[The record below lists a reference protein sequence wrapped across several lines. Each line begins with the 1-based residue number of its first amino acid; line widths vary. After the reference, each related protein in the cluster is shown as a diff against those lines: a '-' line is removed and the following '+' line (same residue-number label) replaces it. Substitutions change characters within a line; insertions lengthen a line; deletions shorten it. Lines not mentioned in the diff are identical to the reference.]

1 MPKKN
6 VIKAKILRNLY
17 LFFLS
22 IFNKKNEGAMKEMKL
37 FAVEPIIFSMN
48 KFFFINKAKIKTKK
62 YVKKVIKFLLFEIII
77 SLLLLLILLILLF
90 LTSKIIL
97 KTLFFS
103 GKKISGKL
111 KIALKKSVISQIIKI
126 ALKIILLLL

>member
-1 MPKKN
+1 
-6 VIKAKILRNLY
+6 
-17 LFFLS
+17 
-22 IFNKKNEGAMKEMKL
+22 MKEMKL

-77 SLLLLLILLILLF
+77 SLLLLLLILLLLF

>member
-6 VIKAKILRNLY
+6 VIKDKILRNLY

-77 SLLLLLILLILLF
+77 SLLLLLILLLLF

-126 ALKIILLLL
+126 ALKTILLLL

>member
-62 YVKKVIKFLLFEIII
+62 
-77 SLLLLLILLILLF
+77 
-90 LTSKIIL
+90 
-97 KTLFFS
+97 
-103 GKKISGKL
+103 
-111 KIALKKSVISQIIKI
+111 
-126 ALKIILLLL
+126 